1 MLNFSRK
8 PFGIFYF
15 KSFQELGEMVRCPDQ
30 CKSIPESATEE
41 DIEGIE
47 NLTILYTSWQ
57 H

>member
-8 PFGIFYF
+8 PFWIFYF
-15 KSFQELGEMVRCPDQ
+15 KSLHKLGEMVRCPDQ
-30 CKSIPESATEE
+30 CKIIPEPATQE

-47 NLTILYTSWQ
+47 NLNILDTSWQ